1 MHVGVSSLDE
11 LVSQADREGVT
22 LAEVIA
28 RSMTPRQM
36 NTLQKG
42 LTTELERNYAKIS
55 AFMEDVDISSM
66 VEIEGMSIEELMGLR
81 NEIMQSAS
89 DAAGIAEA

>member
-1 MHVGVSSLDE
+1 MHMSVSSLEE

-42 LTTELERNYAKIS
+42 LTSEIKSNYAKIS
-55 AFMEDVDISSM
+55 TFMDEVETSSM
-66 VEIEGMSIEELMGLR
+66 TDIEGMSIEELMGLR
-81 NEIMQSAS
+81 NEIMRGVS
-89 DAAGIAEA
+89 DATGTAEA

>member
-1 MHVGVSSLDE
+1 MHVSVSSLEE

-42 LTTELERNYAKIS
+42 LTSEIKGNYAKIS
-55 AFMEDVDISSM
+55 TFMDEVETSSM
-66 VEIEGMSIEELMGLR
+66 TEIEGMSIEELMGLR
-81 NEIMQSAS
+81 NEIMRGAS
-89 DAAGIAEA
+89 DAPGTAEA

>member
-1 MHVGVSSLDE
+1 MHVSVSSLDE

-28 RSMTPRQM
+28 RSMTPGQM

-42 LTTELERNYAKIS
+42 LTAELEDNYAKIS
-55 AFMEDVDISSM
+55 SFMEHVETSSM

-81 NEIMQSAS
+81 NEIMQCAS
-89 DAAGIAEA
+89 DAAGAAEA